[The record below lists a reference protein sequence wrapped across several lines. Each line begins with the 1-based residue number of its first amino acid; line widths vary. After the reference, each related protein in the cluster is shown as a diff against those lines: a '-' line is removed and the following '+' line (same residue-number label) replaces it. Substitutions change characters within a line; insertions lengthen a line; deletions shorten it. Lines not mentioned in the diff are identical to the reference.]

1 MGVIS
6 EKAPLA
12 SLRWKQM
19 KKQIIGFGLHA
30 YLNLYFFLLP
40 HLNSVTQA
48 HNIWLV
54 NWTEVPLLLSS
65 YPFLTLKIMPPINTA
80 ENWHPFVTS
89 LERFQLQMW
98 HKYWQTPKPD
108 QTSMQ
113 KKSEY
118 ILDKA
123 KPLMGHIN
131 RSIKMH
137 IKVSNI
143 NFIANFSSKCY
154 VSKQYTYE
162 RLEADWSPLLPSIP
176 PSKKED
182 CDHAVILTQRSCFIH
197 RCYENLCES

>member
-1 MGVIS
+1 MVGKLNRSPFVALILS
-6 EKAPLA
+6 FLNFKNHA
-12 SLRWKQM
+12 SHQYCRELR
-19 KKQIIGFGLHA
+19 
-30 YLNLYFFLLP
+30 
-40 HLNSVTQA
+40 
-48 HNIWLV
+48 
-54 NWTEVPLLLSS
+54 
-65 YPFLTLKIMPPINTA
+65 
-80 ENWHPFVTS
+80 HPFVTS

-98 HKYWQTPKPD
+98 HKNWQTPKPD

-197 RCYENLCES
+197 RCYENPCES